1 MTDKELKDY
10 GYNPQI
16 CKIGTLYF
24 KGSFFVMLNSDGSV
38 DFRSR
43 ENDMESCGT
52 AKTIEELKE
61 LEKRHFIDKSEY
73 HKHLAKLYSSI
84 ADSYGD

>member
-24 KGSFFVMLNSDGSV
+24 KDNFFVNLKSDGSV

-43 ENDMESCGT
+43 EDDMNSRGT
-52 AKTIEELKE
+52 AKSISELKK
-61 LEKRHFIDKSEY
+61 LEKQYYIDKSEHY
-73 HKHLAKLYSSI
+73 RHLAKLYSSI
-84 ADSYGD
+84 ADNYGD

>member
-16 CKIGTLYF
+16 CKGTLYF
-24 KGSFFVMLNSDGSV
+24 KDNFFVILKSDGSV

-43 ENDMESCGT
+43 EDDMNSRGT
-52 AKTIEELKE
+52 AKSITELKKM
-61 LEKRHFIDKSEY
+61 EKQYYIDKAEHYRHFV
-73 HKHLAKLYSSI
+73 KLYSSI
-84 ADSYGD
+84 ADNYGD

>member
-24 KGSFFVMLNSDGSV
+24 KDSFFVTLKSDGSV

-43 ENDMESCGT
+43 EDDMTSRGS
-52 AKTIEELKE
+52 AKSITELKN
-61 LEKRHFIDKSEY
+61 LEKQYYIDKSEQY
-73 HKHLAKLYSSI
+73 KHLAKLYTSI
-84 ADSYGD
+84 ADNYGD

>member
-24 KGSFFVMLNSDGSV
+24 KDNFFVNLKSDGSV

-43 ENDMESCGT
+43 EDDMNSRGT
-52 AKTIEELKE
+52 AKSITELKK
-61 LEKRHFIDKSEY
+61 LEKQYYIDKAEHY
-73 HKHLAKLYSSI
+73 RHLAKLYSSI
-84 ADSYGD
+84 ADNYED